1 MAVREA
7 VWLGNTVAVEDVVSY
22 HTSPLE
28 HAVTWEK
35 QENLEMHFLTSRQAG
50 GVYHC
55 EKRKTG
61 FVYLEMK

>member
-7 VWLGNTVAVEDVVSY
+7 VWLGKTVAVEDVVSY

-35 QENLEMHFLTSRQAG
+35 QENLEMHS
-50 GVYHC
+50 
-55 EKRKTG
+55 
-61 FVYLEMK
+61 